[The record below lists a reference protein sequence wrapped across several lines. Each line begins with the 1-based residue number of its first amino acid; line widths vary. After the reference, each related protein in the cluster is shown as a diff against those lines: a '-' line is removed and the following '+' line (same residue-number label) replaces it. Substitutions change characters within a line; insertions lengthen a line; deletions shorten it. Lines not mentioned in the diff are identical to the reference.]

1 MENTD
6 FYSNAHL
13 IVSAI
18 RILEHQTS
26 TSPSIEDV
34 CRILSFSLEHG
45 HFLFKKLQGLDIID
59 IVEGAYGSRLFVK
72 NHLKI
77 EEIPRG
83 TQESKLEEEL
93 KKFQNSKKH
102 LNKKIESIQAKQAKK
117 QTRPVVPSHPTP
129 RVRHDG
135 LIGPNCPPSQL
146 PQAEY
151 DTDEARQ
158 RADSGAPVDQ
168 ATP

>member
-1 MENTD
+1 MDNTD

-26 TSPSIEDV
+26 TSPSSEDV
-34 CRILSFSLEHG
+34 CRLLSFSLEHG
-45 HFLFKKLQGLDIID
+45 HFLFKKLQELNIID
-59 IVEGAYGSRLFVK
+59 IVEGAYGNRLIVK

-93 KKFQNSKKH
+93 KKFQDTKKDYAE
-102 LNKKIESIQAKQAKK
+102 KIESIQAKQAEKK
-117 QTRPVVPSHPTP
+117 KS
-129 RVRHDG
+129 
-135 LIGPNCPPSQL
+135 LF
-146 PQAEY
+146 
-151 DTDEARQ
+151 DELEKKLKK
-158 RADSGAPVDQ
+158 DLDKK
-168 ATP
+168 

>member
-59 IVEGAYGSRLFVK
+59 IVEGAYGNRLFVK

-93 KKFQNSKKH
+93 KKFQDTKKDYSE
-102 LNKKIESIQAKQAKK
+102 KIESFKAKQEAKK
-117 QTRPVVPSHPTP
+117 KS
-129 RVRHDG
+129 
-135 LIGPNCPPSQL
+135 LF
-146 PQAEY
+146 AELEKKLKK
-151 DTDEARQ
+151 DLDKK
-158 RADSGAPVDQ
+158 
-168 ATP
+168 